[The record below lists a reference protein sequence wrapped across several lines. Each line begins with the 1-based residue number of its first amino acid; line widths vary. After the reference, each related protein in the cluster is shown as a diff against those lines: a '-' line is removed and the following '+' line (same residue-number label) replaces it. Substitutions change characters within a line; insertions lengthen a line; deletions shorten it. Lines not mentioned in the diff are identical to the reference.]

1 MRYVTTFFWTG
12 ILGAL
17 IGYIGG
23 ALSNVSVNYEQA
35 MVAALVAGSLGTIL
49 TYFISKNNAPQ
60 VKTSDESEAEA

>member
-35 MVAALVAGSLGTIL
+35 MVTALIAGSLGTIL

-60 VKTSDESEAEA
+60 VKNGDKAEA